1 MVRPFINDDENAY
14 FGVRRGWCEN
24 ISTRVPWR
32 GRGVASALI
41 SRALRALRLYQKMGF
56 REAARET
63 EWRRPLFLDGSP
75 VTEAGA

>member
-1 MVRPFINDDENAY
+1 MTEAVL
-14 FGVRRGWCEN
+14 GVDAQNETG
-24 ISTRVPWR
+24 
-32 GRGVASALI
+32 
-41 SRALRALRLYQKMGF
+41 ALRLYQKMSF